1 MRTGST
7 SSPGREIS
15 SSAAPRMSWE
25 RMTPLLPRAPSSAAR
40 ATESTIW
47 SRPISSSVCSSSSRA
62 RRSTSSRQARSVSAM
77 LSPVS
82 PSATGKT
89 LRSLISARRVSRW
102 ASAPSTTARKRTR
115 LGSGSGTAGARAP
128 RALQRLRDLA
138 GLQAARADVDPARRL
153 ADHDPDLLE
162 VRVEPPPR
170 RHHRVAAAV
179 SQGGALPAAMTHLGH
194 EEAGVYCPTR
204 SGSVRT
210 MPATEQRVSLPP
222 RYRVVRHIASGGMAS
237 VWEAEDE
244 LLGRL
249 VAVKLLSRAYDADE
263 RARKRFL
270 REARAAA
277 RLGDCRHVVTVYDI
291 GEHDDRAYMVM
302 EHFAG
307 GTVAERLRSGRRI
320 PRPLAVRW
328 LRETAIALDCAHG
341 HDVVHRDVKPA
352 NLLLDEHERL
362 AVGDFGIATVASE
375 ASVTLTGQVLGTA
388 AYISPEQARGEAAT
402 AASDR
407 YALAVVA
414 FELLTGAR
422 PFNVD
427 HPAAQARAH
436 VQARVPDATEVAPD
450 LPAAVDAVLRDG
462 LAKDPDDRPATG
474 AELVDRLERALGD
487 EATAVAPPP
496 TATTRRFEVPPAT
509 ERRAPGPPTTA
520 SRRPVAA
527 TAAGARRP
535 RTHPRRPSTPPP
547 WQPVSGHGRRRWPA
561 VAALAALLLAA
572 GAVAAIALSG
582 GGGAASSPGS
592 GTTTSASSR
601 TASTSRSHTTST
613 HAARSATASA
623 ASTASTASTPSTSTS
638 TSGAASGDPR
648 QLNDRGFALI
658 QQGDNAAA
666 VPQL

>member
-15 SSAAPRMSWE
+15 SSAAPRTSWE
-25 RMTPLLPRAPSSAAR
+25 RITPLLPRAPSSAAR

-47 SRPISSSVCSSSSRA
+47 SRPISSIVCSPSSRA
-62 RRSTSSRQARSVSAM
+62 RRSTSSRHARSVSAM

-89 LRSLISARRVSRW
+89 LRSLISARRVSRG

-138 GLQAARADVDPARRL
+138 GLQAARADIDAARRL
-153 ADHDPDLLE
+153 ADDDPDLLE

-170 RHHRVAAAV
+170 RHHRVAAVVAE
-179 SQGGALPAAMTHLGH
+179 GGALPAAVTDLGD
-194 EEAGVYCPTR
+194 EEPGVSRPIP
-204 SGSVRT
+204 SGSVRS
-210 MPATEQRVSLPP
+210 MPATEQRVALPP
-222 RYRVVRHIASGGMAS
+222 RYRVVRHIASGGMAA

-291 GEHDDRAYMVM
+291 GEHDDRAYIVM

-307 GTVAERLRSGRRI
+307 GTLADRLGSGRRI
-320 PRPLAVRW
+320 PRPLALRW

-352 NLLLDEHERL
+352 NLLLDEHGRL

-375 ASVTLTGQVLGTA
+375 ASVTMTGQVLGTA
-388 AYISPEQARGEAAT
+388 AYISPEQARGEPAT

-414 FELLTGAR
+414 FQLLTGER
-422 PFNVD
+422 PFSGA
-427 HPAAQARAH
+427 HPAAQAPPHA
-436 VQARVPDATEVAPD
+436 QARVPDATEVAPD

-520 SRRPVAA
+520 SRRPAPA
-527 TAAGARRP
+527 TAGGARRP
-535 RTHPRRPSTPPP
+535 AVDARRPTPPARRGRPPPGRAPRPPPTPPP
-547 WQPVSGHGRRRWPA
+547 RPAVLSPRPPPLARRRG
-561 VAALAALLLAA
+561 A
-572 GAVAAIALSG
+572 GRA
-582 GGGAASSPGS
+582 
-592 GTTTSASSR
+592 
-601 TASTSRSHTTST
+601 
-613 HAARSATASA
+613 AAR
-623 ASTASTASTPSTSTS
+623 
-638 TSGAASGDPR
+638 R
-648 QLNDRGFALI
+648 R
-658 QQGDNAAA
+658 
-666 VPQL
+666 